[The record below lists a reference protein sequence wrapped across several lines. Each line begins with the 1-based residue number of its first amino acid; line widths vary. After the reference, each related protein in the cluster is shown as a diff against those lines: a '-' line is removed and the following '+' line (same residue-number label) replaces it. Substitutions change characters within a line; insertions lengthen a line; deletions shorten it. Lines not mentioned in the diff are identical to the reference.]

1 MREFNVK
8 KCNCYCSN
16 DRIIHLVDRK
26 CIDAPKI
33 ITESFLEVHKQ
44 FPVKCR
50 KLNYYLNLFSQKV
63 HYSNVRISFLQVP
76 NYYPRQPQLAHMSNE
91 HPLLHQPTWHTPTT
105 EPMKTMP
112 HPHMFNLEQM
122 LSERSYSRSGVDL
135 TLARNGSQNGDLPTT
150 PISLSVRDTNKI
162 NSLPASAL
170 DIQAVELK
178 TPAMKSL
185 SPGLKSTSP
194 GIKPLSPAIST
205 SPGLIERQGSPKN
218 TKKPPKR
225 MDSILERL
233 NSQPPQ
239 SDTSD
244 KSSTELPAE
253 KNVEKQPTTLQSV
266 IVQPANSIHDEN
278 SNSSSIVN
286 VPTPTNLREEEVTSP
301 YSNDDSLDS
310 NKSRRKRK
318 PSKTIR
324 LTKESDKAPELSE
337 DPLLKVEPEVKD
349 KPAPNVEAE
358 PIVPPEP
365 AKSSSDEVIEPQ
377 QRERSDSQSSNAS
390 SAAKKSRRKTSSE
403 SETIAKIAAMVQKV
417 VNETESQKAPEEPPN
432 STPVSVI
439 KDTTQE
445 TPAFTTE
452 NESTS
457 DKSGDKPE
465 ETPVIPAQEMI
476 CTTII
481 TPAQRKATN
490 FVEVENKLEEMFAGI
505 EESSATPKVDPLEID
520 CDKIDDFINDSKDE
534 TDSKFDA
541 PSTSQND
548 VSSTSN
554 DLLGGEKSTPKKV
567 RTARRKS
574 SKLNNSYEKKKKTK
588 KVKEFSKLKTTKKG
602 KKSVNGKQIKLDAIK
617 DIYAYDSGSNTSSVK
632 SKGPFIQIKGPRD
645 SPISVSIVNTPVEDD
660 AERKSSKC
668 KKFHDDSEYRHKVR
682 SKGLHCSTLSNKY
695 DAQTKDVSWICV
707 FCKRGPHS
715 TDPNVL
721 GPSTFSAQVLP
732 PGDLFGPYVITSNC
746 PEYERR
752 LEDPYD
758 KQFKSKKIARVLDAS
773 NTSNVLMKVS
783 GKKSKRKHSES
794 DRSFNELDVTDPN
807 LGITE
812 TGDKTFE
819 IWVHEDCVVW
829 SPGVYLVGPKIVGL
843 EEAVWTSCNVSCTR
857 CGFKGANVCCLRRG
871 CTNIMHFGCSVA
883 SNWQLDFDNY
893 TALCIAHK
901 SV

>member
-1 MREFNVK
+1 MLYVA
-8 KCNCYCSN
+8 
-16 DRIIHLVDRK
+16 ILV
-26 CIDAPKI
+26 
-33 ITESFLEVHKQ
+33 
-44 FPVKCR
+44 
-50 KLNYYLNLFSQKV
+50 YLHCAKV
-63 HYSNVRISFLQVP
+63 LLPLQVP

-105 EPMKTMP
+105 EPMKAIP

-122 LSERSYSRSGVDL
+122 LSERSYPRSGVDL
-135 TLARNGSQNGDLPTT
+135 TLTRNGSQNGDLPTT

-170 DIQAVELK
+170 EIQAVELK
-178 TPAMKSL
+178 TPVMKSL

-205 SPGLIERQGSPKN
+205 SPGLIERQGSPKC
-218 TKKPPKR
+218 TKKPPKS

-239 SDTSD
+239 
-244 KSSTELPAE
+244 TETAEKPNPELTTE
-253 KNVEKQPTTLQSV
+253 KNVEKTIQPIQSV
-266 IVQPANSIHDEN
+266 IVQPSNSIHDEN
-278 SNSSSIVN
+278 SNSSSILN
-286 VPTPTNLREEEVTSP
+286 VPTPTNLREDEVTSP

-324 LTKESDKAPELSE
+324 LTKESERVPELNE
-337 DPLLKVEPEVKD
+337 DPLKLDPVVKD
-349 KPAPNVEAE
+349 APVTNIETE
-358 PIVPPEP
+358 PVIATEP
-365 AKSSSDEVIEPQ
+365 AKPSDEVTEPQ
-377 QRERSDSQSSNAS
+377 TERCDSQSNENSP
-390 SAAKKSRRKTSSE
+390 AAKKTRRKTSSE
-403 SETIAKIAAMVQKV
+403 SETIAKIAAMVQEV
-417 VNETESQKAPEEPPN
+417 VNENTMESQKEE
-432 STPVSVI
+432 TPSKSVSVSVI

-445 TPAFTTE
+445 VQASNSTE
-452 NESTS
+452 SESS
-457 DKSGDKPE
+457 DKNDKVE
-465 ETPVIPAQEMI
+465 EDPLVITPQELP

-505 EESSATPKVDPLEID
+505 EESSTTPKVDPLEID
-520 CDKIDDFINDSKDE
+520 CEKIDDFINDSKDE
-534 TDSKFDA
+534 TDSKFDG

-554 DLLGGEKSTPKKV
+554 DLLSADKSSPKKV
-567 RTARRKS
+567 RQGRR
-574 SKLNNSYEKKKKTK
+574 KLNNSFEKKKKTK
-588 KVKEFSKLKTTKKG
+588 KGKEFAKSKAAKKG
-602 KKSVNGKQIKLDAIK
+602 KKSVNGKQIKVNVIK

-660 AERKSSKC
+660 SDKKSGKN

-721 GPSTFSAQVLP
+721 GPVSFSAQELP

-752 LEDPYD
+752 MDDPYD

-773 NTSNVLMKVS
+773 SSANLQMKVS

-812 TGDKTFE
+812 TSDNTFE

-843 EEAVWTSCNVSCTR
+843 EEAVWTSCNVVCTR
-857 CGFKGANVCCLRRG
+857 CGFKGANTCCLKRG
-871 CTNIMHFGCSVA
+871 CTNVMHFGCAVA
-883 SNWQLDFDNY
+883 SNWQLDSDNY
-893 TALCIAHK
+893 TALCIAH
-901 SV
+901 V

>member
-1 MREFNVK
+1 MSGGPPHHSHGRQVPP
-8 KCNCYCSN
+8 SN
-16 DRIIHLVDRK
+16 AAWNR
-26 CIDAPKI
+26 
-33 ITESFLEVHKQ
+33 
-44 FPVKCR
+44 
-50 KLNYYLNLFSQKV
+50 
-63 HYSNVRISFLQVP
+63 LQVP

-105 EPMKTMP
+105 EPMKTIP

-122 LSERSYSRSGVDL
+122 LQERSYPRSGVDL
-135 TLARNGSQNGDLPTT
+135 TLTRNGSQNGDLPTT

-170 DIQAVELK
+170 EIQAVELK
-178 TPAMKSL
+178 TPVMKSL

-194 GIKPLSPAIST
+194 GVKPLSPAIST
-205 SPGLIERQGSPKN
+205 SPGLMERQGSPKSS
-218 TKKPPKR
+218 KKPPKR

-239 SDTSD
+239 SETNPTE
-244 KSSTELPAE
+244 KSNSEVSSEKSAE
-253 KNVEKQPTTLQSV
+253 KTVQPIQSV
-266 IVQPANSIHDEN
+266 IVQPSNSIHDEN
-278 SNSSSIVN
+278 SNSSSILN

-324 LTKESDKAPELSE
+324 LTKESDKAPELTE
-337 DPLLKVEPEVKD
+337 DPLKLDTVVKETVST
-349 KPAPNVEAE
+349 NIETE
-358 PIVPPEP
+358 PIATTES
-365 AKSSSDEVIEPQ
+365 AKSSDEGNEPE
-377 QRERSDSQSSNAS
+377 RERPASRSSDTSP
-390 SAAKKSRRKTSSE
+390 AAKKTRRKTSSE
-403 SETIAKIAAMVQKV
+403 SETIAKIAAMVQEV
-417 VNETESQKAPEEPPN
+417 VNESTTVESQNEDTLNKAV
-432 STPVSVI
+432 SVSVI
-439 KDTTQE
+439 RDTTKELQ
-445 TPAFTTE
+445 TSS
-452 NESTS
+452 NSIESESSDKTTS
-457 DKSGDKPE
+457 DKLDEDPLVV
-465 ETPVIPAQEMI
+465 TPQDLP

-505 EESSATPKVDPLEID
+505 EESSTTPKVDPLEID
-520 CDKIDDFINDSKDE
+520 CEKIDDFINDSKDE
-534 TDSKFDA
+534 TDSRFDG

-554 DLLGGEKSTPKKV
+554 DLLNLDKSSPKKARV
-567 RTARRKS
+567 ARRKT
-574 SKLNNSYEKKKKTK
+574 NNTYDKK
-588 KVKEFSKLKTTKKG
+588 KKG
-602 KKSVNGKQIKLDAIK
+602 KKSVNGKQIKTNAIK

-645 SPISVSIVNTPVEDD
+645 SPISVSIVNTAIED
-660 AERKSSKC
+660 ETEKKSNKN

-715 TDPNVL
+715 TDPNVR
-721 GPSTFSAQVLP
+721 GPSIFSAQVLP

-752 LEDPYD
+752 LDDPYD

-773 NTSNVLMKVS
+773 SSSNVQMKVS

-794 DRSFNELDVTDPN
+794 DRSFNELDVNDPN

-812 TGDKTFE
+812 TGEKTFE

-829 SPGVYLVGPKIVGL
+829 SPGVYLVGPKIIGL
-843 EEAVWTSCNVSCTR
+843 EEAVWTSCNVPCAR
-857 CGFKGANVCCLRRG
+857 CGFKGANVCCLKRG
-871 CTNIMHFGCSVA
+871 CTNVMHFGCAVA
-883 SNWQLDFDNY
+883 SNWQLTCDNY

>member
-1 MREFNVK
+1 MFTVTLLYCAGSRENVDIFV
-8 KCNCYCSN
+8 Y
-16 DRIIHLVDRK
+16 
-26 CIDAPKI
+26 
-33 ITESFLEVHKQ
+33 E
-44 FPVKCR
+44 
-50 KLNYYLNLFSQKV
+50 
-63 HYSNVRISFLQVP
+63 VP

-105 EPMKTMP
+105 EPMKTIP
-112 HPHMFNLEQM
+112 HPHVFNLEQM
-122 LSERSYSRSGVDL
+122 LQERSYPRSGVDL
-135 TLARNGSQNGDLPTT
+135 TLTRNGSQNGDLPTT

-170 DIQAVELK
+170 EIQAVELK
-178 TPAMKSL
+178 TPVMKSL

-194 GIKPLSPAIST
+194 GVKPLSPAIST

-239 SDTSD
+239 SETNTEKPNSELPND
-244 KSSTELPAE
+244 KSTEKTIP
-253 KNVEKQPTTLQSV
+253 PIQSV
-266 IVQPANSIHDEN
+266 IVQPSNSVHDDN
-278 SNSSSIVN
+278 SNSSSILN

-324 LTKESDKAPELSE
+324 LTKESEKVPELCE
-337 DPLLKVEPEVKD
+337 DPLKLDVAVKD
-349 KPAPNVEAE
+349 GTSTNVEAAE
-358 PIVPPEP
+358 PTAVTES
-365 AKSSSDEVIEPQ
+365 AKSGDEGIEPQ
-377 QRERSDSQSSNAS
+377 RESSS
-390 SAAKKSRRKTSSE
+390 SKSRDNSPAAKKTRRKTSSE
-403 SETIAKIAAMVQKV
+403 SETIAKIAAMVQEV
-417 VNETESQKAPEEPPN
+417 VNESTVESQKEENPN
-432 STPVSVI
+432 KAVSVSVI
-439 KDTTQE
+439 RDTTTE
-445 TPAFTTE
+445 MRTTSNPAE
-452 NESTS
+452 NESS
-457 DKSGDKPE
+457 DKTNDKIE
-465 ETPVIPAQEMI
+465 EDPLMMTAQDLP

-505 EESSATPKVDPLEID
+505 EECISTPKADPLEID
-520 CDKIDDFINDSKDE
+520 CEKMDDFINDSKDE
-534 TDSKFDA
+534 TDSKFDG

-554 DLLGGEKSTPKKV
+554 DLLAADKSSPKK
-567 RTARRKS
+567 ARAAKK
-574 SKLNNSYEKKKKTK
+574 KLNSSYDKKKKGK
-588 KVKEFSKLKTTKKG
+588 KGKDFVKSKSAKKG
-602 KKSVNGKQIKLDAIK
+602 KKSVNGKQIKVNVIK

-660 AERKSSKC
+660 TEKKSSKS

-721 GPSTFSAQVLP
+721 GPSSFSAQVLP

-752 LEDPYD
+752 LDDPYD

-773 NTSNVLMKVS
+773 SSNVQTKVT

-794 DRSFNELDVTDPN
+794 DRSFSEMDVNDPN

-829 SPGVYLVGPKIVGL
+829 SPGVYLVGPKIIGL
-843 EEAVWTSCNVSCTR
+843 EEAVWTSCNVVCTR
-857 CGFKGANVCCLRRG
+857 CGFKGANICCLKRG
-871 CTNIMHFGCSVA
+871 CTNVTHFGCAVA
-883 SNWQLDFDNY
+883 SNWQLDSDNY
-893 TALCIAHK
+893 TAMCITHK
-901 SV
+901 TV